1 MRVVLTCGFKQA
13 LEEALV
19 VDPGHTAD
27 LGHLCLFHRAPVH
40 KVGRDANGQFATHFS
55 HCEA

>member
-1 MRVVLTCGFKQA
+1 MRGVLTCGFQQA

-19 VDPGHTAD
+19 VDPGHAAD
-27 LGHLCLFHRAPVH
+27 LGHLCLFHGAPVH
-40 KVGRDANGQFATHFS
+40 KVGRDANGQFAAHFP

>member
-1 MRVVLTCGFKQA
+1 MRGALTCGFEQA

-19 VDPGHTAD
+19 VDPGHTTD
-27 LGHLCLFHRAPVH
+27 LGHLCFLCGAPIH
-40 KVGRDANGQFATHFS
+40 EIGCDANGQFAAHFS